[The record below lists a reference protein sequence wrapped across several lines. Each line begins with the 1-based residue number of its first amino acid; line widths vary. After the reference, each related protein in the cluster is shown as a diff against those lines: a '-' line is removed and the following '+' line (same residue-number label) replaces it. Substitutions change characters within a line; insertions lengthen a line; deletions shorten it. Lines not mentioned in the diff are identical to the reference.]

1 MRKLISV
8 YFDNLEEIKSLPDKF
23 EFKMKNINDD
33 FDFLRKVDDGIQF
46 WSYDGGWINIFN
58 WNILEEGC
66 FIKPNQCFY
75 MYSESEGDPLLK
87 HESNNESNTAEE
99 NFVVELRN
107 SAKNDNPVVLS
118 KSDVL
123 KIADDWFDSSFL
135 DSVRLCQ
142 ARLEVFMYFK
152 DWLLVK
158 KKIRT
163 NHIMNQTEFDA
174 WINKIVKDRF
184 IYKLSHYDFE
194 EE

>member
-1 MRKLISV
+1 MRKIVSV
-8 YFDNLEEIKSLPDKF
+8 YFDSLEEIKSLPDKF
-23 EFKMKNINDD
+23 EFKMENIHGNL
-33 FDFLRKVDDGIQF
+33 DFLRKVDSGIQYYN
-46 WSYDGGWINIFN
+46 YDCGWTNIFS
-58 WNILEEGC
+58 WKILEEGC

-75 MYSESEGDPLLK
+75 MYLESEGDPLLK
-87 HESNNESNTAEE
+87 HESNTAAE
-99 NFVVELRN
+99 NFVVELRK
-107 SAKNDNPVVLS
+107 SDKNDNPVVLY

-152 DWLLVK
+152 DWLIVK
-158 KKIRT
+158 KKIST

-174 WINKIVKDRF
+174 WVNKIVKDRF